1 MVTVGDFWLLLLT
14 VGDREGEGKSIY
26 ARTSIRLTSAIASLW
41 RDESARQAAWSD
53 LPGFGR
59 IELARQWRGSHRG

>member
-26 ARTSIRLTSAIASLW
+26 ERTSIRLTSAVASVW
-41 RDESARQAAWSD
+41 RDDS
-53 LPGFGR
+53 GR
-59 IELARQWRGSHRG
+59 